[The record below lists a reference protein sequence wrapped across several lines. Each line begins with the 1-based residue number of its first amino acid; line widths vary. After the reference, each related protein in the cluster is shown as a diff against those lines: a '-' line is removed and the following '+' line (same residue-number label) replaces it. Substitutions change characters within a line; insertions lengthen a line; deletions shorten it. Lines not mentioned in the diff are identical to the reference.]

1 MDRGILLLGR
11 TGSTN
16 RPRPLPVCLS
26 TPPSRSAL
34 RGADSQTA
42 SASASGR
49 SLHSVNK
56 RVWQLCG
63 RAREGGGVVA
73 GLLGSAVVQMVGRP
87 CGVAAFGAASVKAVP
102 DLIRVR
108 FKIVRV
114 EQAPATAFE
123 AARDAVR
130 AVRGVLRQHGIGDGA
145 VEGSRLDLK
154 TATEYVDGSR
164 KFVGYQ
170 CQAAFA
176 VESGALDDLEPLLVD
191 VVAAGANEIDGVD
204 FDVIAKRE
212 LRAEARRKAVAAARA
227 KADLYAEAAGVRVG
241 AILHVE
247 DVDPEQPGTSRYRSH
262 AEAAATTA
270 QDLAPGH
277 IVVSAAVIIGYA
289 LARPLSSCIATSKKT
304 PAMTITCT
312 IQAGPSRYCW
322 RPSRGTTWVL
332 ACAGTN
338 CWRCRGLEP
347 SRGQRSPRRGR
358 CCCSYRSWPTPTL
371 RVPIMSSAPGHG
383 QSGHHEETLSW
394 STCRGHRIAD
404 GCRG

>member
-42 SASASGR
+42 SASAAGR

-73 GLLGSAVVQMVGRP
+73 DLFGSAVVQMVERP
-87 CGVAAFGAASVKAVP
+87 WGITAFGAASVKAVP

-130 AVRGVLRQHGIGDGA
+130 AVRGVLRQHGIGDAA

-176 VESGALDDLEPLLVD
+176 VESGALDDVEPLLVD
-191 VVAAGANEIDGVD
+191 VVAAGANEIEGVD

-247 DVDPEQPGTSRYRSH
+247 DVDPEQPGTSRHHCPGPRPRPHRRVRRRDHRLRLGSPTFLVYRNLKEDSGYDYH
-262 AEAAATTA
+262 LHHPGWAKPVLLATVEGHYLGPGLCWDELLAVSRSGAITGATLSAEGQMLLLLPIMADT
-270 QDLAPGH
+270 DLARADN
-277 IVVSAAVIIGYA
+277 VV
-289 LARPLSSCIATSKKT
+289 RPWSRPVWSSRRDLVLVNLQRTSD
-304 PAMTITCT
+304 
-312 IQAGPSRYCW
+312 R
-322 RPSRGTTWVL
+322 
-332 ACAGTN
+332 
-338 CWRCRGLEP
+338 
-347 SRGQRSPRRGR
+347 
-358 CCCSYRSWPTPTL
+358 
-371 RVPIMSSAPGHG
+371 
-383 QSGHHEETLSW
+383 
-394 STCRGHRIAD
+394 
-404 GCRG
+404 